1 MTLVAQLGDYCT
13 GNAKAVVSNP
23 VQSVKSFSGHFS
35 SSAMGAFASII
46 CLLFKNHDTAFTGM
60 LPTLSWGDKIRKL
73 QAGISLLFVT
83 KAALA
88 RARWAAGV
96 KRNSAHPCR
105 EICFIWSYH
114 VYKSCQHIQAKL
126 RFLYSQKFLL
136 LRLQIQEVLHA
147 SNT

>member
-13 GNAKAVVSNP
+13 GNAKAVVSSP

-73 QAGISLLFVT
+73 QDFF
-83 KAALA
+83 ALCDQS
-88 RARWAAGV
+88 RFGEGEMG
-96 KRNSAHPCR
+96 CR
-105 EICFIWSYH
+105 R
-114 VYKSCQHIQAKL
+114 QA
-126 RFLYSQKFLL
+126 
-136 LRLQIQEVLHA
+136 
-147 SNT
+147 